1 MNEQDAIRMFH
12 AMWENFPTRARLI
25 RKDRTVLAVNAVAR
39 AEGLTTGVRCVDQP
53 PREGHRGCLA
63 NLALREHRGRFRF
76 ADDGTVMFWAP
87 LEGFDDL
94 YVHGSLHKD
103 RPNPLDAASSPEPGA
118 P

>member
-1 MNEQDAIRMFH
+1 
-12 AMWENFPTRARLI
+12 
-25 RKDRTVLAVNAVAR
+25 
-39 AEGLTTGVRCVDQP
+39 
-53 PREGHRGCLA
+53 
-63 NLALREHRGRFRF
+63 
-76 ADDGTVMFWAP
+76 MFWAP